1 MEIINPLTNCN
12 YWKAQ
17 FSEDCNDEK
26 KDEKKD
32 SNDFYYCCEFKSI
45 CEKELGY
52 KDSSCV
58 DFKTKIIWKF
68 KGFRSSDCDDYYS
81 KDDIVLSKID
91 KYAIM
96 LSVVAAVSLLMIM
109 FPICCL

>member
-1 MEIINPLTNCN
+1 M
-12 YWKAQ
+12 
-17 FSEDCNDEK
+17 
-26 KDEKKD
+26 
-32 SNDFYYCCEFKSI
+32 
-45 CEKELGY
+45 GY

-109 FPICCL
+109 FPICCLKDPSRLITPHPLMILAQICFL